1 MCYAQK
7 GLPVEVP
14 LNVRIEGNLRLLSLH
29 LREQLL
35 HAVKMKLRIISSG

>member
-1 MCYAQK
+1 MCCAQM

-29 LREQLL
+29 L
-35 HAVKMKLRIISSG
+35 